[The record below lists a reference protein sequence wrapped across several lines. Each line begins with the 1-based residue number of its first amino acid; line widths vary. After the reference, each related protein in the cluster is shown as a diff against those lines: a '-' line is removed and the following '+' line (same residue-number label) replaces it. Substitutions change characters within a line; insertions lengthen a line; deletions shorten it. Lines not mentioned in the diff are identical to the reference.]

1 MCDAT
6 RYRNVSSKE
15 TGILV
20 TNRIR
25 RNEYHDSVMLMK
37 ASEGLRATAGVIQ
50 AALMMGTD
58 ANKGVLHSAGLLT
71 EEGQRA
77 HAGDLV
83 VAIQA
88 VDAQALESALRRVEE
103 VLASPASRPGVGSTR
118 SVDSAIKAMPE
129 ANLAVISVPGRF
141 AAREARKALQNGL
154 HVFLFSDNVPLEE
167 EVELKR
173 MAERRGLLVMGP
185 ECGTSIIN
193 HVGIGFANGIR
204 AGSIGNAAGILLPWV
219 QRWQC

>member
-1 MCDAT
+1 M
-6 RYRNVSSKE
+6 
-15 TGILV
+15 LV

-25 RNEYHDSVMLMK
+25 RNEYRDSVILMK
-37 ASEGLRATAGVIQ
+37 ASETLQAATGVVQ

-58 ANKGVLHSAGLLT
+58 ANKGVLRSAGMLT
-71 EEGQRA
+71 EEGQLA
-77 HAGDLV
+77 HAGDLI

-88 VDAQALESALRRVEE
+88 VDERALEGALCRVEE
-103 VLASPASRPGVGSTR
+103 VLASPAGRRGVDSAR
-118 SVDSAIKAMPE
+118 SVDFAIKAMPE

-141 AAREARKALQNGL
+141 ATREASRALRHGL
-154 HVFLFSDNVPLEE
+154 NVFLFSDNVPLEE
-167 EVELKR
+167 EIELKG
-173 MAERRGLLVMGP
+173 MANRRGLLVMGP

-204 AGSIGNAAGILLPWV
+204 SGPSGNAAGILLPWV